1 MHMLPSDFEERF
13 EQLCPQTLHPD
24 ARRTFDQPRAVT
36 FRVNTLRPD
45 HDTVIER
52 LQSQGLE
59 CQPVDWSHEI
69 GLFAWQ
75 VDAQQREALTYSA
88 EAESGDIYIQ
98 SLSSML
104 APWLLQPESDDW
116 VLDLA
121 AAPGGKTIL
130 LAQMMNNEGR
140 ISAVEPVKNRFFRL
154 RANLERMG
162 VDNTQCYMKDG
173 RAIGSLKPDTFDRIM
188 LDAPCSSESRFKSY
202 DASSI
207 EHWSLRKVAECSKKQ
222 RRLIQ
227 SAFDA
232 LKPGGVLMYCT
243 CSFSPEENELV
254 VSQLL
259 KKRPAQVIPVELPD
273 SIHNVS
279 AGITAWQGKA
289 LHADCQHTI
298 RVWPGAQMDGFYLA
312 LLHKPA

>member
-1 MHMLPSDFEERF
+1 MLPSDFSQRF
-13 EQLCPQTLHPD
+13 DQLCPPELYDQ
-24 ARRTFDQPRAVT
+24 ARRSFDQPRAVT
-36 FRVNTLRPD
+36 FRVNTLRAG
-45 HDTVIER
+45 HDNVIER
-52 LQSQGLE
+52 LQAQGVSCE
-59 CQPVDWSHEI
+59 PVEWSHNL
-69 GLFAWQ
+69 GLHAWQ
-75 VDAQQREALTYSA
+75 VEASQREALTYSA
-88 EAESGDIYIQ
+88 EAEAGDIYIQ

-104 APWLLQPESDDW
+104 APWLLQPKPQDW

-130 LAQMMNNEGR
+130 LAQMMGNEGR

-173 RAIGSLKPDTFDRIM
+173 RAIGSIKPDTFDRIM
-188 LDAPCSSESRFKSY
+188 LDAPCSSESRFKTY
-202 DASSI
+202 DASSV

-222 RRLIQ
+222 KRLIQ

-243 CSFSPEENELV
+243 CSFSPEENEVV

-259 KKRPAQVIPVELPD
+259 KKRPAQILPIELPD

-279 AGITAWQGKA
+279 LGITEWQGKA
-289 LHADCQHTI
+289 LHPDCHHSV
-298 RVWPGAQMDGFYLA
+298 RVWPGEQMDGFYLA